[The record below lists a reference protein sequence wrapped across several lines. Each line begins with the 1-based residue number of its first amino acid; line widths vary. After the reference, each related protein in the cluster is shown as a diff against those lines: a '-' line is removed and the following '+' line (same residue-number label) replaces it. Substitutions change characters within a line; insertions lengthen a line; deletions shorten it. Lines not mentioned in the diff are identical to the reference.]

1 MTKVA
6 FSFIKVPFY
15 HTECFVGVDE
25 TVGQPGI
32 RDAWR
37 AREKSVPYSYSGSSN
52 KPRTHEITTGATFEV
67 IAIHVAHTHTQ
78 CSVETNSV
86 LGKGDLPRFTG
97 TQSQER
103 AVLAC
108 WVRWGVCRGSRHG
121 MYVNPSAHRWKV
133 GCWIASLLRTE
144 VVARST

>member
-15 HTECFVGVDE
+15 HTARFVGADE
-25 TVGQPGI
+25 TVGRPGI

-67 IAIHVAHTHTQ
+67 IAIHVAHTHSAPWKPTLCWKRAIHLDSQ
-78 CSVETNSV
+78 AHSLRNAPLWLAGCAGECAVDLDMACTSIQARTV
-86 LGKGDLPRFTG
+86 GKLVVGLLP
-97 TQSQER
+97 S
-103 AVLAC
+103 
-108 WVRWGVCRGSRHG
+108 W
-121 MYVNPSAHRWKV
+121 
-133 GCWIASLLRTE
+133 
-144 VVARST
+144 ARSSTE